1 MYNKSLIDNDS
12 TSEINV
18 AHDSSVNNLSLIMT
32 FKQSFADLSSDSQMP
47 PITGLTGGLNF
58 QHIFFA
64 TKHLL
69 I

>member
-1 MYNKSLIDNDS
+1 MIDS

-18 AHDSSVNNLSLIMT
+18 AHDSSVNNLSLTMT

-47 PITGLTGGLNF
+47 PIEGLTGGLNF
-58 QHIFFA
+58 QPIFFA
-64 TKHLL
+64 TKRLL